1 MNSDEA
7 LEKPITREKVEALA
21 RRRATDP
28 TTVAEVLHSG
38 FNADPVSG
46 GFAFVSDRELLVY
59 NVDGSRMYALT
70 GTNPDELSSRVDQWW
85 QETRPHN
92 RTLNLDDVTVWH
104 RAAIAAIV
112 GGHDSVALLPVDQR
126 EGIPDIDVA
135 DHLLVTLGRYAEE
148 PTERALLRAIASDDW
163 LLSAPRDSDRTHPCP
178 VCGRPAIGTPWRYRS
193 VCDACY
199 SRATCSH
206 GRLVVG
212 YDTSMGG
219 GFEARHIDDDT
230 VCGQVTGDRV
240 VWVDGHRCRTGE
252 AKFGGVFVGVAA
264 PGSPL

>member
-92 RTLNLDDVTVWH
+92 H

-126 EGIPDIDVA
+126 EGISNIDVA
-135 DHLLVTLGRYAEE
+135 DHLLVTPRRHAKE

-163 LLSAPRDSDRTHPCP
+163 LLAAPRERNRAHPCP
-178 VCGRPAIGTPWRYRS
+178 VCGRTAIGTPWQYRS

-212 YDTSMGG
+212 YNTSMGG